1 MSRKTL
7 QTFFDCG
14 FSKVR
19 AGTFNINNNDE
30 AFFAESDFFIDRSNL
45 ELKIQKIITSLEKD
59 SNEYIDN
66 INLMVDSSKM
76 LSVGISL
83 SKKLDGSKLKQA
95 NIQFLVQEAKQQIL
109 KYYTSYNIVHI
120 IINNYKIDDVDY
132 SYLPDEIKSNFIS
145 LDIIFICLPT
155 DLVLYLKNIF
165 SKSNIFVDQI
175 ICSSY
180 VKSINYKDNL
190 NLSGHVSF
198 IDVGFIKT
206 SVISYFNDK
215 ILSLDVLPIGGNHI
229 TKDISQILEID
240 LEASEQAKRNFDQN
254 LKLSNYEGVS
264 IETLQKIIFA
274 RTEEILEL
282 CAKSIE
288 SNSYTVAVQNY
299 TITIGAGAGPGIS
312 TQLSTSGSNTVALGS
327 TAIGGGGG
335 STSTNNSYTQHAG
348 LSGGSGG
355 GGAHYHVTGAPGAG
369 TAGQGNSGGVANG
382 YSGAGGGKGAVGG
395 AGNAQY
401 NGAGGVG
408 LNWKS
413 LGTYYAGGGGAENG
427 LGGLGGGGRG
437 ISVTGQP
444 AHPNGESGAANTGG
458 GGGTCWGYVS
468 HNGGAGGSGIV
479 IIRYA
484 V

>member
-66 INLMVDSSKM
+66 TNLMVDSSKM

-83 SKKLDGSKLKQA
+83 SKKLDGSKLKPA

-229 TKDISQILEID
+229 TKDISQILKID
-240 LEASEQAKRNFDQN
+240 LEASEQEKRNFDQN

-282 CAKSIE
+282 SAKSIE
-288 SNSYTVAVQNY
+288 SN
-299 TITIGAGAGPGIS
+299 
-312 TQLSTSGSNTVALGS
+312 LHTSGKFKMVLMGDGS
-327 TAIGGGGG
+327 KILDNRHKDKI
-335 STSTNNSYTQHAG
+335 SFLNDIDFLEETSEDICQ
-348 LSGGSGG
+348 SGFKFI
-355 GGAHYHVTGAPGAG
+355 T
-369 TAGQGNSGGVANG
+369 
-382 YSGAGGGKGAVGG
+382 
-395 AGNAQY
+395 
-401 NGAGGVG
+401 G
-408 LNWKS
+408 LNKQEVVVVPKKQKKQ
-413 LGTYYAGGGGAENG
+413 GFFEKFF
-427 LGGLGGGGRG
+427 
-437 ISVTGQP
+437 
-444 AHPNGESGAANTGG
+444 HFFK
-458 GGGTCWGYVS
+458 
-468 HNGGAGGSGIV
+468 
-479 IIRYA
+479 
-484 V
+484 